1 MSLMMATKTHTKST
15 TVTAQAYAIPQ
26 GEWHIHVGELPST
39 NKNHIHVPTCIGHKA
54 YTSFT
59 HSCTCTT
66 QTLKQL

>member
-1 MSLMMATKTHTKST
+1 MSLMMATKTKST
-15 TVTAQAYAIPQ
+15 TVTAQAYATPQ
-26 GEWHIHVGELPST
+26 GEWHVHVGELPST
-39 NKNHIHVPTCIGHKA
+39 NKNHIHVPIGHRA